1 MTTTIT
7 QKGQITIPIE
17 FRRKLNLEKGT
28 PCTFMVRGNELVL
41 IPLKKNMT
49 VEDYQELFRQGLSS
63 SEEFIARKKEEKAL
77 EL

>member
-17 FRRKLNLEKGT
+17 FRRRFGLKTGSR
-28 PCTFMVRGNELVL
+28 CIFMARDNELVL
-41 IPLKKNMT
+41 VPIKKNLSI
-49 VEDYQELFRQGLSS
+49 DELRDLIAKGMSS
-63 SEEFIARKKEEKAL
+63 SEEFMARKKEEKAL